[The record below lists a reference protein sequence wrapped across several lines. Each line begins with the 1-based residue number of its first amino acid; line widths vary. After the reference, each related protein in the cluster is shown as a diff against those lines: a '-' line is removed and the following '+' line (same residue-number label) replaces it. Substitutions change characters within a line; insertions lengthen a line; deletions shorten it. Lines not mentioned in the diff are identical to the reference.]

1 MPAARPALPHD
12 VSSPDG
18 DVIPRRPRPLWG
30 PGGGAASCSSPP
42 PRPSAP
48 PLRRLLRA
56 GAARASAGLPGA
68 WAAAA
73 PRQGP
78 SAQGAGCGEL
88 WMVWDT
94 TSKLHQYG
102 CRCTTNENDYSTKT
116 VMGNWNE
123 ERYDI
128 QRIVQLKP
136 LPSQD
141 LKQNLLVSRPP
152 P

>member
-1 MPAARPALPHD
+1 PSI
-12 VSSPDG
+12 VSKICLYNSLHG
-18 DVIPRRPRPLWG
+18 SLMH
-30 PGGGAASCSSPP
+30 AT
-42 PRPSAP
+42 
-48 PLRRLLRA
+48 
-56 GAARASAGLPGA
+56 
-68 WAAAA
+68 
-73 PRQGP
+73 
-78 SAQGAGCGEL
+78 GCGEL

-136 LPSQD
+136 LPSQVCPCATT
-141 LKQNLLVSRPP
+141 LRWNLLRSTQLLSLATQ
-152 P
+152 